1 MQVDNQL
8 IADIARQA
16 VAKSAP
22 QELPLF
28 RGLSAAY
35 FDDPAKAVRAHAGKD
50 EMLGFGAGD
59 AAAFITPA
67 ALAVATAVVQF
78 VFTQVVSAVKNESA
92 SLIAK
97 YTRKLFGLAVDDGAA
112 LKPLNF
118 DADQLARVRGLAL
131 EKARQL
137 NLPDAQAALLADAL
151 CGSLA
156 AAGK

>member
-97 YTRKLFGLAVDDGAA
+97 YIRKLFGLAVDDGAA